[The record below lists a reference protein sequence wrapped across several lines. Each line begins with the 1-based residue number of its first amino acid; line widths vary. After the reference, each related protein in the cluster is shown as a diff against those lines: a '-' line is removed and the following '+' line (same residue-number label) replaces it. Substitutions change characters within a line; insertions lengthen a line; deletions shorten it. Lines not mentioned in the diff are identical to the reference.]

1 MTVGDEGCG
10 SEIYWE
16 ICGAVVVSDVL
27 DLPDSTALA
36 SVSFTEVVVEIA
48 EVVGLGALKAVD
60 GVLLSSC

>member
-16 ICGAVVVSDVL
+16 ICGAVVVSDVF

-36 SVSFTEVVVEIA
+36 SVSFT